1 MKTQHLLFCL
11 FGIVTFTNVTYA
23 EVNFGKKVPS
33 ADQVI
38 DALSPAAATA
48 PVNLRNQKPKPSP
61 SKAITA
67 CLGIFW
73 PGDAVNP
80 KVMLTP

>member
-1 MKTQHLLFCL
+1 MKTQYLLFCL
-11 FGIVTFTNVTYA
+11 FGIVAFTNVTYA

-48 PVNLRNQKPKPSP
+48 PVN
-61 SKAITA
+61 
-67 CLGIFW
+67 
-73 PGDAVNP
+73 
-80 KVMLTP
+80 

>member
-1 MKTQHLLFCL
+1 MKTQDLLVCL
-11 FGIVTFTNVTYA
+11 FGIVALTNVTYA

-48 PVNLRNQKPKPSP
+48 PVTYAIKSRNLHRRRLSQ
-61 SKAITA
+61 
-67 CLGIFW
+67 L
-73 PGDAVNP
+73 V
-80 KVMLTP
+80 

>member
-11 FGIVTFTNVTYA
+11 FGIVAFTNVTYA

-38 DALSPAAATA
+38 NALSPAAATA
-48 PVNLRNQKPKPSP
+48 PVTYAIASRNRRRRR
-61 SKAITA
+61 
-67 CLGIFW
+67 L
-73 PGDAVNP
+73 
-80 KVMLTP
+80 